1 MTIVAPP
8 LPMSGPKNTKTWD
21 IDPAHSSAEFA
32 VRHMMI
38 SSVTGRFNSL
48 RGSIE
53 YDPAAPT
60 LGRAEAEIDARTI
73 DTGVEDRDTHLRS
86 PDFFD
91 VANHPTI
98 SFRGTAVETGDG
110 DEGRLAGELTIRGVT
125 RAVALDVEKEGEG
138 VDPWGNARVAFLAKA
153 TLNRKDFG
161 VSWNQVLDNGGVLV
175 GDKVKVTLRIE
186 AIARKA

>member
-1 MTIVAPP
+1 MVAPP
-8 LPMSGPKNTKTWD
+8 LEMPEPKNAKVWD

-53 YDPAAPT
+53 YDPAAPA
-60 LGRAEAEIDARTI
+60 LGRAEAEIDARTV

-98 SFRGTAVETGDG
+98 TFRSTRVETEDD
-110 DEGRLAGELTIRGVT
+110 DEARLVGELAIRGVT
-125 RAVALDVEKEGEG
+125 KEVALDVEKEGEG
-138 VDPWGNARVAFLAKA
+138 VDPWGNARVAFLAKT

-186 AIARKA
+186 AVARKA